1 MIVMSLKFGGYKV
14 TEKDIGTMIEKK
26 LESTEDKVPVFTPAP
41 SAVKN
46 EQKNMVPS
54 AHQTRTSDKTSATQ
68 NKSWNERMTANSNSG
83 RSKYANQSK
92 QHKIFPK
99 TAGQMYHTNPMFYKQ
114 NRYSQNRLQLK
125 RHVPKGQH
133 RQMTNRFHYKQK
145 RCSQDS
151 QSNLRLKKP
160 QHKDSNPHRI
170 WLKQKWQS
178 NKSANL
184 PEIQK
189 ANNQNHLLRLIF

>member
-68 NKSWNERMTANSNSG
+68 NKSWNERMTENSNQNSI
-83 RSKYANQSK
+83 RFFQKL
-92 QHKIFPK
+92 PE
-99 TAGQMYHTNPMFYKQ
+99 QMYHINLMFYKQ

-125 RHVPKGQH
+125 HHVPKEQH
-133 RQMTNRFHYKQK
+133 RQRKKQFKCKQK
-145 RCSQDS
+145 QYRPGNP
-151 QSNLRLKKP
+151 SNLRLKKL
-160 QHKDSNPHRI
+160 QHKDSSPHRI